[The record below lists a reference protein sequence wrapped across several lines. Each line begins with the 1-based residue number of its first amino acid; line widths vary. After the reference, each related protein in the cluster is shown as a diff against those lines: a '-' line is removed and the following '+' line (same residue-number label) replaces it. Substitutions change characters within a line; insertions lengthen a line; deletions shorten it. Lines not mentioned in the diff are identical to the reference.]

1 MIAVDVMG
9 GDRAPH
15 VVLEGGL
22 AAARKSV
29 PVAFYGPGT
38 MIERWLDAKDPV
50 WRKYAIVVIDAP
62 DAIDM
67 AAEPVSAVRK
77 KTNSSLVRAV
87 ASVSAGKSAAV
98 VSAGNSGALM
108 AAAALFIGKQEG
120 IERPAIAGFL
130 PSSQGKVLV
139 LDLGANTD
147 CRPHHLQQFAHMG
160 AHYVTQVTKNTRP
173 RVGVLSN
180 GHEPGKGNV
189 IVKEAHQLLQKDT
202 LNFIGNV
209 EPYDIFAGRVDVVV
223 CDGFVGNVLLKT
235 MESVAEQVHTHATA
249 RGEMFPVRGG
259 ALLLGVKGVVLVC
272 HGNADAWAIEQ
283 ALVQAWDMT
292 HRNNYK

>member
-9 GDRAPH
+9 GDRAPQ

-29 PVAFYGPGT
+29 PIAFYGPGT
-38 MIERWLDAKDPV
+38 MIEQWLDAKDPA
-50 WRKYAIVVIDAP
+50 WRTYAITVVDAP
-62 DAIDM
+62 EAIDM

-87 ASVSAGKSAAV
+87 ASVSSGKSVAV

-108 AAAALFIGKQEG
+108 AASTLFIGKQEG
-120 IERPAIAGFL
+120 VLRPAIAGFL

-147 CRPHHLQQFAHMG
+147 CRSHHLQQFAHMG
-160 AHYVTQVTKNTRP
+160 VNYLTHLTKNIRP

-209 EPYDIFAGRVDVVV
+209 EPYDIFAGRADVVV

-235 MESVAEQVHTHATA
+235 MESVAEQVHTDTA
-249 RGEMFPVRGG
+249 ARDEMDSVRGG

-272 HGNADAWAIEQ
+272 HGNADARAIEQ
-283 ALVQAWDMT
+283 ALVQAWNVS
-292 HRNNYK
+292 HGNNYK